1 MAYQCA
7 RRWEAAGGTMTP
19 DEIIDKLEKRGPRPL
34 SAWPEV
40 QSPAA
45 H

>member
-1 MAYQCA
+1 
-7 RRWEAAGGTMTP
+7 MTP

-45 H
+45 QRFNTTAPGGHG